1 MKEREQGRLFH
12 QDSFREIV
20 GLMAVT
26 AFFVSNLDQS
36 SWELT
41 RFHGFG
47 RAKVKH
53 WHQQQECDLSYSV
66 QITDDSTIHLTSPQ
80 TTDNPDHQL
89 AAGTTSSTWEQET
102 AVNYTLTFLK

>member
-1 MKEREQGRLFH
+1 
-12 QDSFREIV
+12 
-20 GLMAVT
+20 MAVT
-26 AFFVSNLDQS
+26 AFFVSNLGQS

-80 TTDNPDHQL
+80 TTENPDHQL